1 MDDAR
6 KLFGSSGQGFARPIS
21 TLDCREPQRIGDAV
35 VMTGYCSGL
44 GSPAPRRT
52 A

>member
-6 KLFGSSGQGFARPIS
+6 KLFGSSGQGFARPIP
-21 TLDCREPQRIGDAV
+21 TRDCREPQRVGDAV
-35 VMTGYCSGL
+35 VTGYRSGL